1 MIYVSYVVEEV
12 HAIALEIAS
21 CLERCYARKGAKC
34 CNVGLLVASSHS
46 SLLHKHVSSP
56 KKMTTSHSIV
66 IRGLAPKN
74 GASLQ
79 DNSTKYVYSAN
90 ASARSF
96 SSHFVFVSSST
107 E

>member
-1 MIYVSYVVEEV
+1 MFSGRSQLDWNGTSENE
-12 HAIALEIAS
+12 LKS
-21 CLERCYARKGAKC
+21 SRC
-34 CNVGLLVASSHS
+34 LLVASSHS

-56 KKMTTSHSIV
+56 RKMTTSHSIV

-74 GASLQ
+74 GASLK

-96 SSHFVFVSSST
+96 SLHFVFVSSST